1 MTPAPTSVVI
11 PAPGQSVRVAG
22 DRSTTVTG
30 SDGDFRSGK
39 CRIDTPLPAG
49 YPKPTP
55 PGAIEL
61 KTYPSVRLAAVSG
74 TGNPDRGMNRAFWP
88 LFNHIKS
95 HDIAMTSPVEM
106 NYQTL
111 PSADDHSAGEWS
123 MAFLYREPDMNKVG
137 VEGSVTVRD
146 AAPVTVVAVGLSGNY
161 SMKLVNSGMREI
173 EDWLAA
179 NPQWKPAGS
188 WRTLYYNGPTLFFWN
203 KWAEVQIPVVP
214 ASEAD
219 RRDEPE
225 TSSPQVSS

>member
-1 MTPAPTSVVI
+1 
-11 PAPGQSVRVAG
+11 
-22 DRSTTVTG
+22 
-30 SDGDFRSGK
+30 
-39 CRIDTPLPAG
+39 
-49 YPKPTP
+49 
-55 PGAIEL
+55 
-61 KTYPSVRLAAVSG
+61 
-74 TGNPDRGMNRAFWP
+74 
-88 LFNHIKS
+88 
-95 HDIAMTSPVEM
+95 
-106 NYQTL
+106 
-111 PSADDHSAGEWS
+111 